1 MLIIIIS
8 SGSSDEQIHRSFL
21 QIVQSQVVGQRTESA
36 DTRRIEIAQFLHLAV
51 VAYHQTQ
58 HSTGYESSTKQSGNT
73 GSIEKTLED
82 LAAESGNDH
91 EYYNIPDDDELAG
104 ALEADVESAVAG
116 TTSTPRRVQFESS
129 SALPKTAPGYMSPK
143 SSPVKDKRIAG
154 DATAKKKKLV
164 PVSPTSTKA
173 RLDDSD
179 QKIEPWGEGGA
190 YDDGNSKGSKTAST
204 SKLSSKSPKSPS
216 PIKTTS
222 AKTSPAKASPTA
234 RQKPSSP
241 PFGKPNLGHSQSD
254 SFDQND
260 EAGADAVPSEEE
272 IYISI
277 QTDRESEFMNVIMST
292 LTDIAEDI
300 QEGIYEEL
308 QNHLRVRL
316 NDAVLTA
323 GEIESPDQFDDII
336 VKFLQSQEFID
347 EMVSLR
353 DNTIEYVQSQL
364 EDGHADEDADGTVAG
379 EGADFASL

>member
-1 MLIIIIS
+1 
-8 SGSSDEQIHRSFL
+8 
-21 QIVQSQVVGQRTESA
+21 VGQRTESA

-58 HSTGYESSTKQSGNT
+58 HSTGYEISPKQSGNT
-73 GSIEKTLED
+73 GSVDKTLED
-82 LAAESGNDH
+82 LAAESGNNH
-91 EYYNIPDDDELAG
+91 EYYNMPDDDELAG
-104 ALEADVESAVAG
+104 ALEADVESAVLGNA
-116 TTSTPRRVQFESS
+116 STPRRVQFESS
-129 SALPKTAPGYMSPK
+129 SAPPKTTPGYMSPK
-143 SSPVKDKRIAG
+143 SSPVNDKRISG
-154 DATAKKKKLV
+154 DTTAKKKKLM
-164 PVSPTSTKA
+164 PVSPSSTKA

-190 YDDGNSKGSKTAST
+190 YDDGNTKVSKMASASKHP
-204 SKLSSKSPKSPS
+204 SKSQTSPS
-216 PIKTTS
+216 PMKALP

-234 RQKPSSP
+234 RQQPSSP
-241 PFGKPNLGHSQSD
+241 PFGKPNLSQVLSG
-254 SFDQND
+254 SFDKTD
-260 EAGADAVPSEEE
+260 EEGADAVPSEEE

-292 LTDIAEDI
+292 LADIAEDI

-323 GEIESPDQFDDII
+323 GDIESPDQFDDIV

-364 EDGHADEDADGTVAG
+364 DESNPEVDGTAEG
-379 EGADFASL
+379 EGAGIASL